1 MFSRCNSRKLSGF
14 TLIELLVVIAII
26 ALLLSIL
33 MPALSVVK
41 RRAQELVCR
50 TNLHQWYIAHLNY
63 AGDNK
68 DKMMESYGW
77 VDASGQRAHA
87 GAWPVEMVFDA
98 DGAGRESDFYD
109 GIIAQSRIR
118 PYMPGFN
125 DAEYTYSQVVAIPNS
140 SVPEAEYLELSG
152 GWKCP
157 ANRDST
163 KDNNITRI
171 KSYNGFRV
179 HYSYFYGVDR
189 FGDVGSLINGCSD
202 PKTVSGSNQF
212 SGRQI
217 LLADSLYIGL
227 GYSVSTWNHGL
238 NGPANEE
245 WDKGIG
251 GYTITSEMTE
261 IPISGINRC
270 WGDGSADW
278 KSRKEFDLDNIVVP
292 GGYNQYV
299 LGEDSSGSLY

>member
-1 MFSRCNSRKLSGF
+1 
-14 TLIELLVVIAII
+14 
-26 ALLLSIL
+26 

-63 AGDNK
+63 SGDNK
-68 DKMMESYGW
+68 DKMMDSYGMI
-77 VDASGQRAHA
+77 SNTTGRRAHT
-87 GAWPVEMVFDA
+87 GAWPVEMVFDS
-98 DGAGRESDFYD
+98 DGPTRDGTTNYD
-109 GIIAQSRIR
+109 GIIAQNRIR

-125 DAEYTYSQVVAIPNS
+125 DAEYTWAQVNAIPGS
-140 SVPEAEYLELSG
+140 DVPEAEHMELSG

-171 KSYNGFRV
+171 KGYNGFRV
-179 HYSYFYGVDR
+179 HYSYFYGVER

-217 LLADSLYIGL
+217 FLADSLYIGL
-227 GYSVSTWNHGL
+227 VYTVSTWNHGL

-245 WDKGIG
+245 WDRDIF
-251 GYTITSEMTE
+251 GYTITSNMTDL
-261 IPISGINRC
+261 PISGINRC

-278 KSRKEFDLDNIVVP
+278 KSRKKFDLDNIVIP
-292 GGYNQYV
+292 TGYNQYV
-299 LGEDSSGSLY
+299 LGSREEGSLY